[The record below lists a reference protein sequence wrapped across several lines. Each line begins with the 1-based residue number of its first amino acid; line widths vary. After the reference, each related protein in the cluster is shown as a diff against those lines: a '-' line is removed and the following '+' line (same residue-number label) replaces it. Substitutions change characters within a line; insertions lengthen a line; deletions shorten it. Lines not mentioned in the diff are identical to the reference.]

1 MIEWKVVISVGCVIF
16 IISEGRELK
25 YYVNTDVL
33 SPPPP
38 HVPCHPIFQAVSC
51 WLLTAKTWFSLML
64 GHVGLW
70 WNKWHWGR
78 FLSEHFSF
86 SLSVSFHPC
95 CSTSGQNCTLLQPLA
110 PTTTESIWCTF
121 GRWLSK
127 LVLVLCVSWQLG
139 NGAVPTAG
147 VMAPNGGLSQPPQ
160 IVMEGTSH
168 SSSNATDVDIPP
180 EAQPPAPAA
189 TLVKDMD
196 MNECSSHDRNR
207 DLTGKFSFL
216 VGKSNCISVIRR
228 LQIQPLRTMSVFTK
242 KSIVFLVVL
251 FGHGNVS
258 NDWMFELH
266 ETEYPY
272 AYIPSLLFIWNPA
285 LWFVLC

>member
-1 MIEWKVVISVGCVIF
+1 MWDSGVTSGTGVGFC
-16 IISEGRELK
+16 L
-25 YYVNTDVL
+25 NTLVSHCQFHSTHAAYQSAL
-33 SPPPP
+33 WSWYSI
-38 HVPCHPIFQAVSC
+38 PI
-51 WLLTAKTWFSLML
+51 
-64 GHVGLW
+64 
-70 WNKWHWGR
+70 WG
-78 FLSEHFSF
+78 
-86 SLSVSFHPC
+86 
-95 CSTSGQNCTLLQPLA
+95 CSTRGLNFPLLRPLA
-110 PTTTESIWCTF
+110 PTTTESMWCTF

-216 VGKSNCISVIRR
+216 AGVISMSSCVSVIRHW
-228 LQIQPLRTMSVFTK
+228 QVQPLRTMSAFTK
-242 KSIVFLVVL
+242 KSIVFLIFL
-251 FGHGNVS
+251 FGRINDS
-258 NDWMFELH
+258 NGWMSEPH
-266 ETEYPY
+266 ETEYPF
-272 AYIPSLLFIWNPA
+272 AYIPSLLFSCNSA
-285 LWFVLC
+285 LWFVLS